1 MVTPAP
7 PDPAG
12 LLALGLAVFPLPPG
26 GKRPEPGW
34 HDAQIRDA
42 RQLAERWRP
51 GDNIGVGCRANGI
64 VVLDLDRKDGV
75 DGVAVLTALCER
87 RGQPWPATLTVVTPN
102 NGMHLYFRL
111 PPGRIIGSTSKGT
124 SGLGPGIDTRGPG
137 RAFGGFVVGP
147 DSLVDGRRYAVD
159 AAGPA
164 VLAELPGWI
173 ADVLQEH
180 AGAAPRPRNRAL
192 TGH

>member
-12 LLALGLAVFPLPPG
+12 LLVLGLAVFPLPPG
-26 GKRPEPGW
+26 SKRPEPGW
-34 HDAQIRDA
+34 HDAQIHDA
-42 RQLAERWRP
+42 QLLAEHWRP

-87 RGQPWPATLTVVTPN
+87 RGQPWPATLTVITPN
-102 NGMHLYFRL
+102 NGMHLYYRL

-124 SGLGPGIDTRGPG
+124 SGLGAGIDTRGPG
-137 RAFGGFVVGP
+137 RTFGGYVVGP
-147 DSLVDGRRYAVD
+147 GSLVDGRRYAI
-159 AAGPA
+159 AGDGSTA
-164 VLAELPGWI
+164 VAELPGWI
-173 ADVLQEH
+173 ADILQKRT
-180 AGAAPRPRNRAL
+180 AAAPRTRNRV
-192 TGH
+192 